1 MKSYGNFVR
10 LEGPGGVEHWNKL
23 PMGDTAGKNEAWL
36 RDMLQSEPGL
46 VPIDDIDPVY
56 GPLLAVCTELKTE
69 AGPIDNLF
77 INPQGRLTLIECKLW
92 RNPESRRKVV
102 AQILDYARAISR
114 WSYSDLQREVN
125 ARTGMK
131 GNYLFELARAAR
143 PELLEQRFVD
153 MTSAALRQGRF
164 LLVVAGD
171 GIREDVQTMGELIN
185 RNAASGFS
193 FGMFEVAI
201 YQGPNEAL
209 LVQPRV
215 VARTQLIERTVV
227 LLQNGTLDSCEPE
240 DMDEDVPEVSSALS
254 PARKAFATSK
264 LWWESVISAPLD
276 DPDQPELRYFWPNN
290 VRGALPWPGIWVLG
304 YKTSGPKACVG
315 VQLSG
320 RQAPLAELLRTLE
333 PQTEAILENLPEGTR
348 FDPDSGLRIQR
359 SMTEFGNEEQ
369 ARQWL
374 IQTINQFI
382 NELRPR
388 VARMIG
394 EKN

>member
-10 LEGPGGVEHWNKL
+10 LEGPGVVEHWNKL
-23 PMGDTAGKNEAWL
+23 PMGDTAEKNEAWL

-56 GPLLAVCTELKTE
+56 GPLLAVCTELKTG

-102 AQILDYARAISR
+102 AQILDYARAISS

-153 MTSAALRQGRF
+153 MTSAALKQGRF

-201 YQGPNEAL
+201 YQGPNEAI

-215 VARTQLIERTVV
+215 VARTKLIERTVV
-227 LLQNGTLDSCEPE
+227 LLQNGTLDSSEPE
-240 DMDEDVPEVSSALS
+240 DLDEEEPGVSSALS
-254 PARKAFATSK
+254 PAQKAHATSK
-264 LWWESVISAPLD
+264 VWWESVISAQLD

-290 VRGALPWPGIWVLG
+290 VRGALPWQGIWIRG
-304 YKTSGPKACVG
+304 YKTSDPKAYVG

-320 RQAPLAELLRTLE
+320 LQAPLAELLRALE

-348 FDPDSGLRIQR
+348 FDPDTGLGIQR
-359 SMTEFGNEEQ
+359 PMTEFANDEQ
-369 ARQWL
+369 AREWL

-388 VARMIG
+388 VARLIG
-394 EKN
+394 EKD

>member
-10 LEGPGGVEHWNKL
+10 LEGPHGVEHWSKL
-23 PMGDTAGKNEAWL
+23 PLGDTAGKNEAWL

-56 GPLLAVCTELKTE
+56 GPLLAVCTELKTD

-102 AQILDYARAISR
+102 AQILDYARVISR

-131 GNYLFELARAAR
+131 GNHLFELARAAR

-153 MTSAALRQGRF
+153 MTSEALRQGRF

-171 GIREDVQTMGELIN
+171 GIREDVQTMVELID

-201 YQGPNEAL
+201 YQGPNDAI

-215 VARTQLIERTVV
+215 VARTQLIKRTVV
-227 LLQNGTLDSCEPE
+227 LLQNGTFDSSEPE
-240 DMDEDVPEVSSALS
+240 EMDEDEPGVSRVLS
-254 PARKAFATSK
+254 PAQKAYATSK
-264 LWWESVISAPLD
+264 VWWESVISAQLN
-276 DPDQPELRYFWPNN
+276 DPNQPELRYFWPNN
-290 VRGALPWPGIWVLG
+290 VRGSLPWPGTWIQG
-304 YKTSGPKACVG
+304 YRTSDSKACAG
-315 VQLSG
+315 VRLSG
-320 RQAPLAELLRTLE
+320 KQAPLAELLRALE
-333 PQTEAILENLPEGTR
+333 PQMVAILASLPEDTR
-348 FDPDSGLRIQR
+348 FDTDTGLSIQR
-359 SMTEFGNEEQ
+359 PMTEFENDDL
-369 ARQWL
+369 AREWL

-388 VARMIG
+388 LARLIG
-394 EKN
+394 EDN

>member
-1 MKSYGNFVR
+1 MNSHGNFVR
-10 LEGPGGVEHWNKL
+10 LEGSGGIEHWHKL

-46 VPIDDIDPVY
+46 VPIDDIDPAY

-114 WSYSDLQREVN
+114 WSYSDLQRQVN

-227 LLQNGTLDSCEPE
+227 LLQNGTLDNSEPE
-240 DMDEDVPEVSSALS
+240 DLDEEEPGVSSVLS
-254 PARKAFATSK
+254 PAQKAHLTSK
-264 LWWESVISAPLD
+264 VWWESVISAQLD

-290 VRGALPWPGIWVLG
+290 VRGALPWPGICILG
-304 YKTSGPKACVG
+304 YRTSSPKGRVG

-320 RQAPLAELLRTLE
+320 RQAPLAELLRALE

-348 FDPDSGLRIQR
+348 FDPDTGLGIQR
-359 SMTEFGNEEQ
+359 PMTEFGNDEQ
-369 ARQWL
+369 AREWL

-388 VARMIG
+388 VARLIG
-394 EKN
+394 EKD